1 MMMFFRISSIVVAT
15 VGIASIATNGVADA
29 FIAPSVVVSSA
40 RPTGVRSETTST
52 STSTTT
58 TSLFHAPP
66 PPKHD
71 VSAGGNP
78 MANLTPEQ
86 VQRVQ
91 AYMEHQQNAPKI
103 GFPTDVRSLIQ
114 YNHGF
119 AVMGTN
125 SKS

>member
-1 MMMFFRISSIVVAT
+1 MIMLSRISLMAAAS
-15 VGIASIATNGVADA
+15 VGIASLTTSSKGVAA
-29 FIAPSVVVSSA
+29 FVLAPVPSISSA
-40 RPTGVRSETTST
+40 SI
-52 STSTTT
+52 TT
-58 TSLFHAPP
+58 TSLFHAPA
-66 PPKHD
+66 PKHD
-71 VSAGGNP
+71 VSAGNNA

-86 VQRVQ
+86 IQRVQ

>member
-1 MMMFFRISSIVVAT
+1 MVMMLSRSSLIVVST
-15 VGIASIATNGVADA
+15 VGIACLSINKGVTA
-29 FIAPSVVVSSA
+29 FVAPSLSPSLVSNAYAARVVRPSS
-40 RPTGVRSETTST
+40 
-52 STSTTT
+52 
-58 TSLFHAPP
+58 SLFHNAA
-66 PPKHD
+66 PKHD

-78 MANLTPEQ
+78 WANLTPEQ

-91 AYMEHQQNAPKI
+91 AYQEHQQNAAKI

>member
-1 MMMFFRISSIVVAT
+1 
-15 VGIASIATNGVADA
+15 
-29 FIAPSVVVSSA
+29 
-40 RPTGVRSETTST
+40 
-52 STSTTT
+52 
-58 TSLFHAPP
+58 LFHAPA
-66 PPKHD
+66 PKHD